1 VPPTENVF
9 MNLFRKLKF
18 WFKFERRVW
27 LSLAAGW
34 IASVIG
40 FTPLYGLDQGGAL
53 LICGVIIA
61 GIFHKSRHRLFVEQ
75 ILPGVTTTYSY
86 REVEMGDG
94 DNKHQGIEVT
104 SNKWDTGKTIVNADD
119 WHLYQLAEDIE
130 FRGVGEDRE
139 WVLDRTMQRLETR
152 IEYMIAFSAFMGTV
166 LWAFAGKA

>member
-1 VPPTENVF
+1 

-34 IASVIG
+34 TASAIG

-53 LICGVIIA
+53 LTCGVIIA
-61 GIFHKSRHRLFVEQ
+61 GIFHKSRHRLFVDQ
-75 ILPGVTTTYSY
+75 ILPGAITTYSY

-104 SNKWDTGKTIVNADD
+104 TNKWNTGKTTVNADN
-119 WHLYQLAEDIE
+119 WHLYQLAEKIE
-130 FRGVGEDRE
+130 FREIDGARE
-139 WVLDRTMQRLETR
+139 WDLDRTMQRLETR
-152 IEYMIAFSAFMGTV
+152 VEYTIAFSAVIGTV
-166 LWAFAGKA
+166 LWAFAG